1 MSDDG
6 TKRVPQD
13 GKRIN
18 MSEDYEVRYW
28 TEKFRVS
35 KEELARAVQAVGS
48 TADAV
53 EQHLKR
59 GSARTA

>member
-1 MSDDG
+1 MSDDR
-6 TKRVPQD
+6 TKRGPQD

-35 KEELARAVQAVGS
+35 KEELASAVQAVGS

-59 GSARTA
+59 GSSRIA